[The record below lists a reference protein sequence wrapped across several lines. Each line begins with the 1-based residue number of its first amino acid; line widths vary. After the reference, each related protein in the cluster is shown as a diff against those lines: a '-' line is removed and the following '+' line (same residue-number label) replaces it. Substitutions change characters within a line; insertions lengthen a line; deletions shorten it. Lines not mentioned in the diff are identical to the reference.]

1 MTLKLI
7 KLLILLMVSGLCQAQ
22 YSNHQLYQAY
32 ITRDMSVWEHYIDS
46 ADWNSLD
53 TEQRK
58 QLLNYEYGF
67 SAYILGIDVEKGK
80 KLIQRLAT
88 HLEAMKGELPEE
100 RYCAYLA
107 SVYTYQLALDKS
119 QLMKYAKGIYNNIE
133 RAMEL
138 NANDPFVLSMQ
149 GNVEF
154 YSPFGSK
161 KAALGY
167 YQKADSLYG
176 LVGADYERWNR
187 RAVQM
192 TYIQCLNK
200 QRRRDE
206 AIALCAELLA
216 EEPNNVNF
224 QQLMKELHAR
234 D

>member
-1 MTLKLI
+1 MIRLLM
-7 KLLILLMVSGLCQAQ
+7 LILLMVSGLCHAQ

-32 ITRDMSVWEHYIDS
+32 ITRDMGVWEHYIDS
-46 ADWNSLD
+46 ADWGSLD

-67 SAYILGIDVEKGK
+67 SAYMVGIDVEKGK
-80 KLIQRLAT
+80 RLIQLFAS
-88 HLEAMKGELPEE
+88 HLEEMKNVLPEE

-119 QLMKYAKGIYNNIE
+119 QLMKYAKGIFSNIQ

-138 NANDPFVLSMQ
+138 NPNDPFVLSMQ

-161 KAALGY
+161 KTALGY
-167 YQKADSLYG
+167 FQKADSLYG
-176 LVGADYERWNR
+176 VAGADYERWNR

-192 TYIQCLNK
+192 TYIHCLNK
-200 QRRRDE
+200 QRRGDE
-206 AIALCAELLA
+206 AIALCEKLLA

-224 QQLMKELHAR
+224 QRLLEELYAR

>member
-1 MTLKLI
+1 MI
-7 KLLILLMVSGLCQAQ
+7 RLLMPILLMVSGMCCAQ
-22 YSNHQLYQAY
+22 YSNLQLYEAY
-32 ITRDMSVWEHYIDS
+32 TTRDMSVWEHYIDS
-46 ADWNSLD
+46 AEWDSLD

-67 SAYILGIDVEKGK
+67 SAYMLGVDVEKGK
-80 KLIQRLAT
+80 QLIQRFAS
-88 HLEAMKGELPEE
+88 HLEMMKGELPEE

-119 QLMKYAKGIYNNIE
+119 QLMKYAKGIFSNIQ

-138 NANDPFVLSMQ
+138 NPNDPFVLSMQ

-161 KAALGY
+161 KTALEY
-167 YQKADSLYG
+167 FQKADSLYG
-176 LVGADYERWNR
+176 ISGTDYERWNR

-192 TYIQCLNK
+192 TYIQCLSK
-200 QRRRDE
+200 QRRGEE
-206 AIALCAELLA
+206 AIALCEELLA

-224 QQLMKELHAR
+224 QQLLKELYAA

>member
-1 MTLKLI
+1 
-7 KLLILLMVSGLCQAQ
+7 
-22 YSNHQLYQAY
+22 
-32 ITRDMSVWEHYIDS
+32 MSVWEHYIDS
-46 ADWNSLD
+46 ADWDSLD

-67 SAYILGIDVEKGK
+67 SAYILGVDLEKGK
-80 KLIQRLAT
+80 KFIQRFAS
-88 HLEAMKGELPEE
+88 HLEMIKSDLPEE

-107 SVYTYQLALDKS
+107 SVYTYQLAMNKT
-119 QLMKYAKGIYNNIE
+119 QLMKYAKGIFSNIQ

-161 KAALGY
+161 KAALEY
-167 YQKADSLYG
+167 FQKADSLYG
-176 LVGADYERWNR
+176 VAGADYERWNR

-192 TYIQCLNK
+192 TYIQCLSK
-200 QRRRDE
+200 QRRGDE
-206 AIALCAELLA
+206 AIALCEKLLA

-224 QQLMKELHAR
+224 QQLLEELHAR

>member
-1 MTLKLI
+1 MIRLLM
-7 KLLILLMVSGLCQAQ
+7 LILLMVSGLCHAQ

-32 ITRDMSVWEHYIDS
+32 ITRDMGVWEHYIDS
-46 ADWNSLD
+46 ADWSSLD

-67 SAYILGIDVEKGK
+67 SAYMLGIDVEKGK
-80 KLIQRLAT
+80 RLIQLFAS
-88 HLEAMKGELPEE
+88 HLEEMKNVLPEE

-119 QLMKYAKGIYNNIE
+119 QLMKHAKGIFSNIQ

-138 NANDPFVLSMQ
+138 NPNDPFVLSMQ

-161 KAALGY
+161 KTALGY
-167 YQKADSLYG
+167 FQKADSLYG
-176 LVGADYERWNR
+176 VAGADYERWNR

-192 TYIQCLNK
+192 TYIHCLNK
-200 QRRRDE
+200 QRRGDE
-206 AIALCAELLA
+206 AIALCEKLLA

-224 QQLMKELHAR
+224 QRLLEELHAR

>member
-1 MTLKLI
+1 
-7 KLLILLMVSGLCQAQ
+7 MVSSLCCAQ
-22 YSNHQLYQAY
+22 YSNHQLYEAY
-32 ITRDMSVWEHYIDS
+32 ITRDMSVWENYIDS

-107 SVYTYQLALDKS
+107 SVYTYQLALNKS
-119 QLMKYAKGIYNNIE
+119 QLMKYAKGIFSNIQ

-149 GNVEF
+149 GNVDF
-154 YSPFGSK
+154 FSPFGNK
-161 KAALGY
+161 RTALSHF
-167 YQKADSLYG
+167 QKADSLFRISC
-176 LVGADYERWNR
+176 AEYERWNQ
-187 RAVQM
+187 RAVQF
-192 TYIQCLNK
+192 TCIQCLDK
-200 QRRRDE
+200 LRREDE
-206 AIALCAELLA
+206 AKTLCEQLLA

-224 QQLMKELHAR
+224 KQLLEELHAR

>member
-1 MTLKLI
+1 MIRLLM
-7 KLLILLMVSGLCQAQ
+7 LILLMVSGLCHAQ

-32 ITRDMSVWEHYIDS
+32 ITRDMGVWEHYIDS
-46 ADWNSLD
+46 ADWGSLD

-67 SAYILGIDVEKGK
+67 SAYMLGIDVEKGK
-80 KLIQRLAT
+80 RLIQLFAS
-88 HLEAMKGELPEE
+88 HLEEMKSVLPEE

-119 QLMKYAKGIYNNIE
+119 QLMKYAKGIFSNIQ

-138 NANDPFVLSMQ
+138 NPNDPFVLSMQ

-161 KAALGY
+161 KTALGY
-167 YQKADSLYG
+167 FQKADSLYG
-176 LVGADYERWNR
+176 VTGADYERWNR

-192 TYIQCLNK
+192 TYIHCLNK
-200 QRRRDE
+200 QRRGDE
-206 AIALCAELLA
+206 AIALCEKLLA

-224 QQLMKELHAR
+224 QRLLEELHAR

>member
-1 MTLKLI
+1 
-7 KLLILLMVSGLCQAQ
+7 MVTSMCHAQ
-22 YSNHQLYQAY
+22 YSNHQLYEAY
-32 ITRDMSVWEHYIDS
+32 ITRDMSVWEQYIDS
-46 ADWNSLD
+46 ADWENMNL
-53 TEQRK
+53 EQRK

-67 SAYILGIDVEKGK
+67 SAYMLGINVEKGK
-80 KLIQRLAT
+80 KLIQRFAT
-88 HLEAMKGELPEE
+88 HLETMKDELPEE

-119 QLMKYAKGIYNNIE
+119 QLMKYAKGIYSNIE

-161 KAALGY
+161 KTALEY
-167 YQKADSLYG
+167 FQKADSLYSVAG
-176 LVGADYERWNR
+176 VDYERWNR

-200 QRRRDE
+200 QRRRGE
-206 AIALCAELLA
+206 AIALCEKLLA

-224 QQLMKELHAR
+224 QQLLEELHAAN
-234 D
+234 

>member
-1 MTLKLI
+1 MKLQM
-7 KLLILLMVSGLCQAQ
+7 LILLMVSSMCHAQ
-22 YSNHQLYQAY
+22 YSNHQLYEAY
-32 ITRDMSVWEHYIDS
+32 ITRDMSVWEQYIDS
-46 ADWNSLD
+46 ADWDSLD
-53 TEQRK
+53 IEERK

-67 SAYILGIDVEKGK
+67 SAYMLGADVEKGK
-80 KLIQRLAT
+80 RLIERLAT

-138 NANDPFVLSMQ
+138 NPNDPFVLSIQ

-161 KAALGY
+161 KAALEY
-167 YQKADSLYG
+167 FQKADSLYS
-176 LVGADYERWNR
+176 VAGADYERWNR
-187 RAVQM
+187 RAVQL
-192 TYIQCLNK
+192 TYIQCLDK
-200 QRRRDE
+200 QRRSDE
-206 AIALCAELLA
+206 AIALCEKLLA

-224 QQLMKELHAR
+224 QQLLEDLRATN
-234 D
+234 